1 MNDQQGNPIDN
12 IPVLSDVVIPG
23 SLRVVPDP
31 QPSPDLSSQFHPL
44 TEHLKA
50 QADILLAEMHH
61 RIERMVEEE
70 LARAHAS
77 ALETA
82 RFALQER
89 LRTEMEERLNAF
101 IEAALLSHDT

>member
-1 MNDQQGNPIDN
+1 MNDLQRNTIDN

-23 SLRVVPDP
+23 ILRVAPDP
-31 QPSPDLSSQFHPL
+31 EPSPDLTAQVHPL

-82 RFALQER
+82 RFALQQR

-101 IEAALLSHDT
+101 ITAALLPRDA